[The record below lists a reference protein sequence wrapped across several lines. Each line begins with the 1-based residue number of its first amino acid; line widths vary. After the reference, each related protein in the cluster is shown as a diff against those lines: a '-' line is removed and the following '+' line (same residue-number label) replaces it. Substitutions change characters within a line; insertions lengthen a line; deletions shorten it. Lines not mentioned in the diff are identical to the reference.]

1 MATGDRRKTFA
12 VTALDTWQRW
22 AHDDGDE
29 DREPPTVDDLRRELL
44 GRAQTHKM
52 IAGLAG
58 HKVLEELS
66 AGNESS
72 IRDRGIEVRGFSA
85 FDHALGLTPGS
96 SVLAASAST
105 YTLVEVNDGDLVPVS
120 LRWEL
125 REEEALRV
133 HPIRE
138 SKVELEFPTS
148 RGLLLAK
155 GRVDGGD
162 GVEVVDYKFSGRPDI
177 EALERSWQWQ
187 VYLLATG
194 ARRFR
199 WEVFTVRPPLK
210 GEEAYRIVKRQTST
224 QYAYPEMRAEVTRA
238 VENFA
243 AAIDEFVPEYWDRA
257 RREADAA
264 PVDEEE

>member
-12 VTALDTWQRW
+12 VTALDVWQRW

-29 DREPPTVDDLRRELL
+29 DREPPSVEDLRRELL
-44 GRAQTHKM
+44 GRAQTDKM

-58 HKVLEELS
+58 HKVLEEIA

-72 IRDRGIEVRGFSA
+72 IINRGIEVRGFSD
-85 FDHALGLTPGS
+85 FDHALGLRPGS
-96 SVLAASAST
+96 SVLAASAGT
-105 YTLVEVNDGDLVPVS
+105 YTLVELNTGALVPVA
-120 LRWEL
+120 LKWEL
-125 REEEALRV
+125 REEETLRV
-133 HPIRE
+133 LPVRE

-162 GVEVVDYKFSGRPDI
+162 GLEVVDYKFSGRPDI

-187 VYLLATG
+187 IYLLATG

-199 WEVFTVRPPLK
+199 WEVFTVREPLK
-210 GEEAYRIVKRQTST
+210 NEEAYRIVKRQTST

-257 RREADAA
+257 RSLEAPA
-264 PVDEEE
+264 VDEEE